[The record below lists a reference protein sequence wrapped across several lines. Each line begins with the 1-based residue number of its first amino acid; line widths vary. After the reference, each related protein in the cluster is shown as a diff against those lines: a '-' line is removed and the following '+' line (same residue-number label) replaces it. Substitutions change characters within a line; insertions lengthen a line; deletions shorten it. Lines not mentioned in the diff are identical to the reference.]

1 MASWPRPLTQ
11 KRQRIRHLRP
21 TRTRFEASDARRD
34 FGFRI
39 SNFGFSLSVN
49 RNSGLSSIRNR
60 KSAISI
66 SMSIYRRVLAYYR
79 PFWPQTIFGL
89 LLSLCGIGLNLLKP
103 WPLKFIVDQIL
114 PSFARGSQTNTFIG
128 FQLFAGHLRIP
139 TSPILSV
146 HGLIAA
152 LCLALIA
159 IQLVWGAINWITSY
173 LFVKIGLQALLK
185 LRTDLYAYLQSL
197 SLKYHD
203 ARRSSDSSF
212 RVAYDSQSIQTIY
225 NKGFTNI
232 FGSIITLVGTFVI
245 MVRLDWQLTLLSLA
259 IVPLIVGAI
268 YFFAHRIRRESTF
281 IQEQESAMLAQAQE
295 GLSSIRMVHAF
306 GREEFEILQFHQQA
320 SQSLEANLRLTLTN
334 VNSALV
340 ISTLMVIGTAAM
352 YYVGTLHVLAGT
364 LTLGSL
370 LVFSAYLLMLYQPL
384 ESLTYTAWAME
395 GATAGARRCF
405 EVLDGQDDVVDS
417 PKAIAISSARGLIE
431 FQNVSFAYAQDRR
444 VLHNLH
450 LTISPNQIV
459 ALVGGTGAGKS
470 TLLSLVPRF
479 YDPTSGSVMLDGCDL
494 REITKKSLR
503 AQIAIVLQDTL
514 LFSTSVREN
523 IAYGRPDATEEEIV
537 DAARR
542 AQADE
547 FILQMPNGYQSA
559 VGERGGHLSVGQRQ
573 RLGIARAF
581 LKNAPVL
588 LLDEPTSALD
598 PATESAI
605 METIKELMRGRTT
618 LIATHRLATVHNV
631 DQIVVLD
638 RGRVVEQ
645 GRGSELVARGGVYAK
660 LYTSGKFAT

>member
-1 MASWPRPLTQ
+1 
-11 KRQRIRHLRP
+11 
-21 TRTRFEASDARRD
+21 
-34 FGFRI
+34 
-39 SNFGFSLSVN
+39 
-49 RNSGLSSIRNR
+49 
-60 KSAISI
+60 
-66 SMSIYRRVLAYYR
+66 MSIYRRVLRYYR
-79 PFWPQTIFGL
+79 PFLPQTIFGL
-89 LLSLCGIGLNLLKP
+89 LLTVAGIGLNLLKP
-103 WPLKFIVDQIL
+103 WPFKIIVDDFL
-114 PSFARGSQTNTFIG
+114 RVNSTARSDGRTW
-128 FQLFAGHLRIP
+128 IP
-139 TSPILSV
+139 L
-146 HGLIAA
+146 
-152 LCLALIA
+152 LCLALVA
-159 IQLVWGAINWITSY
+159 IQLLWGIINWITNY

-185 LRTDLYAYLQSL
+185 LRTDLYSYLQSL

-232 FGSIITLVGTFVI
+232 FGSTITLAGTFVI

-259 IVPLIVGAI
+259 IVPLIVAAI

-306 GREEFEILQFHQQA
+306 GREEFEVRQFHRQA
-320 SQSLEANLRLTLTN
+320 RQSLQANLRLTLTN

-395 GATAGARRCF
+395 GATAGAKRCF
-405 EVLDGQDDVVDS
+405 EVLDRQDDVVDS
-417 PKAIAISSARGLIE
+417 PKAIAILSARGSIE
-431 FQNVSFAYAQDRR
+431 FQNVSFAYAQDRD
-444 VLHNLH
+444 VLHNLD

-479 YDPTSGSVMLDGCDL
+479 YDPTSGSVTLDGCDL
-494 REITKKSLR
+494 REITKRSLR

-547 FILQMPNGYQSA
+547 FIRQMPNGYQSA

-598 PATESAI
+598 PTTESAI

-631 DQIVVLD
+631 DQIIVLEH
-638 RGRVVEQ
+638 GHIVEQ

-660 LYTSGKFAT
+660 LYASGHYPS

>member
-1 MASWPRPLTQ
+1 
-11 KRQRIRHLRP
+11 
-21 TRTRFEASDARRD
+21 
-34 FGFRI
+34 
-39 SNFGFSLSVN
+39 
-49 RNSGLSSIRNR
+49 
-60 KSAISI
+60 
-66 SMSIYRRVLAYYR
+66 MSIYRRVLRYYR
-79 PFWPQTIFGL
+79 PFLPQTIFGL
-89 LLSLCGIGLNLLKP
+89 LLTVAGIGLNLLKP
-103 WPLKFIVDQIL
+103 WPFKIIVDDFL
-114 PSFARGSQTNTFIG
+114 RVNSTARSDGRTW
-128 FQLFAGHLRIP
+128 IP
-139 TSPILSV
+139 L
-146 HGLIAA
+146 
-152 LCLALIA
+152 LCLALVA
-159 IQLVWGAINWITSY
+159 IQLLWGIINWITNY

-185 LRTDLYAYLQSL
+185 LRTDLYSYLQSL

-232 FGSIITLVGTFVI
+232 FGSTITLAGTFVI

-259 IVPLIVGAI
+259 IVPLIVAAI

-306 GREEFEILQFHQQA
+306 GREEFEVRQFHRQA
-320 SQSLEANLRLTLTN
+320 RQSLQANLRLTLTN

-395 GATAGARRCF
+395 GAAAGAKRCF
-405 EVLDGQDDVVDS
+405 EVLDRQDDVVDS
-417 PKAIAISSARGLIE
+417 PKAIAILSARGSIE
-431 FQNVSFAYAQDRR
+431 FQNVSFAYAQDRD
-444 VLHNLH
+444 VLHNLD

-479 YDPTSGSVMLDGCDL
+479 YDPTSGSVTLDGCDL

-547 FILQMPNGYQSA
+547 FIRQMPNGYQSA
-559 VGERGGHLSVGQRQ
+559 VGERGGHLS
-573 RLGIARAF
+573 A
-581 LKNAPVL
+581 
-588 LLDEPTSALD
+588 
-598 PATESAI
+598 ESAI

-631 DQIVVLD
+631 DQIIVLEH
-638 RGRVVEQ
+638 GHIVEQ

-660 LYTSGKFAT
+660 LYASGHYPS

>member
-1 MASWPRPLTQ
+1 
-11 KRQRIRHLRP
+11 
-21 TRTRFEASDARRD
+21 
-34 FGFRI
+34 
-39 SNFGFSLSVN
+39 
-49 RNSGLSSIRNR
+49 
-60 KSAISI
+60 
-66 SMSIYRRVLAYYR
+66 MSIYRRVLRYYR
-79 PFWPQTIFGL
+79 PFLPQTIFGL
-89 LLSLCGIGLNLLKP
+89 LLTVAGIGLNLLKP
-103 WPLKFIVDQIL
+103 WPFKIIVDDFL
-114 PSFARGSQTNTFIG
+114 RVNSTARSDGRTW
-128 FQLFAGHLRIP
+128 IP
-139 TSPILSV
+139 L
-146 HGLIAA
+146 
-152 LCLALIA
+152 LCLALVA
-159 IQLVWGAINWITSY
+159 IQLLWGIINWITNY

-185 LRTDLYAYLQSL
+185 LRTDLYSYLQSL

-232 FGSIITLVGTFVI
+232 FGSTITLAGTFVI

-259 IVPLIVGAI
+259 IVPLIVAAI

-306 GREEFEILQFHQQA
+306 GREEFEVRQFHRQA
-320 SQSLEANLRLTLTN
+320 RQSLQANLRLTLTN

-395 GATAGARRCF
+395 GATAGAKRCF
-405 EVLDGQDDVVDS
+405 EVLDRQDDVVDS
-417 PKAIAISSARGLIE
+417 PKAIAILSARGSIE
-431 FQNVSFAYAQDRR
+431 FQNVSFAYAQDRD
-444 VLHNLH
+444 VLHNLD

-479 YDPTSGSVMLDGCDL
+479 YDPTSGSVTLDGCDL

-503 AQIAIVLQDTL
+503 AHIAIVLQDTL

-547 FILQMPNGYQSA
+547 FIRQMPNGYQSA

-598 PATESAI
+598 PTTESAI

-618 LIATHRLATVHNV
+618 LIATHRLATVHDV
-631 DQIVVLD
+631 DQIIVLKH
-638 RGRVVEQ
+638 GHIVEQ

-660 LYTSGKFAT
+660 LYASGHYPS